1 MAEPLRFRAGDTVTP
16 PAADGFRAASSLI
29 LEEVSTGLGKV
40 ASEQVQRLVEGLAT
54 ARRIVLVG
62 AGRMGIVLQAFC
74 MRLGHLGCDAHMA
87 GALGCPPVAAGDLLL
102 VASSSGETATVCA
115 LVQRAQEQGASI
127 AAITASPAS
136 TVGRAAAL
144 VVLLHAPA
152 ALQADASAPLISA
165 QPMKTLFEQCLFL
178 LLESVVLLLLA
189 RTAQTAG
196 DLAARHTNLE

>member
-1 MAEPLRFRAGDTVTP
+1 VTP
-16 PAADGFRAASSLI
+16 PAADGFRTASGLI
-29 LEEVSTGLGKV
+29 LGELGGALGAV
-40 ASEQVQRLVEGLAT
+40 APEQVQRLVEALAT
-54 ARRIVLVG
+54 AGRIVLVG

-87 GALGCPPVAAGDLLL
+87 GALGCPPIAAGDLLL

-115 LVQRAQEQGASI
+115 LVRRAREQGATI

-144 VVLLHAPA
+144 AVLLHAPA
-152 ALQADASAPLISA
+152 ALQANASAAPISA

-178 LLESVVLLLLA
+178 LLESVVLLLMT
-189 RTAQTAG
+189 RTGQTAG
-196 DLAARHTNLE
+196 DLATRHTNLE

>member
-1 MAEPLRFRAGDTVTP
+1 MDPNSTE
-16 PAADGFRAASSLI
+16 GFRSARELILQELDRGLSSLDP
-29 LEEVSTGLGKV
+29 
-40 ASEQVQRLVEGLAT
+40 EQVRRLLEALVA
-54 ARRIVLVG
+54 ARRIVLLG

-115 LVQRAQEQGASI
+115 LAGRAREQGATV
-127 AAITASPAS
+127 AAITASTAS

-144 VVLLHAPA
+144 VVLLQAPA
-152 ALQADASAPLISA
+152 ALQANPSAAPVSA
-165 QPMKTLFEQCLFL
+165 QPMKTLFEQCLFV
-178 LLESVVLLLLA
+178 LLESVVLLLMA
-189 RTAQTAG
+189 RTGQSAG

>member
-1 MAEPLRFRAGDTVTP
+1 MDPNSTE
-16 PAADGFRAASSLI
+16 GFRSARELILQELDRGLSSLDP
-29 LEEVSTGLGKV
+29 
-40 ASEQVQRLVEGLAT
+40 EQVRRLLEALVA
-54 ARRIVLVG
+54 ARRIVLLG

-115 LVQRAQEQGASI
+115 LAGRAREQGATV

-144 VVLLHAPA
+144 VVLLQAPA
-152 ALQADASAPLISA
+152 ALQANPSAAPVSA
-165 QPMKTLFEQCLFL
+165 QPMKTLFEQCLFV
-178 LLESVVLLLLA
+178 LLESVVLLLMA
-189 RTAQTAG
+189 RTGQSAG

>member
-1 MAEPLRFRAGDTVTP
+1 MNPIP
-16 PAADGFRAASSLI
+16 ADGFRSASELI
-29 LEEVSTGLGKV
+29 LQELDRGLRRV
-40 ASEQVQRLVEGLAT
+40 DPEQVRVLVEALVS
-54 ARRIVLVG
+54 ARRIILVG
-62 AGRMGIVLQAFC
+62 AGRMGIVMQAFC
-74 MRLGHLGCDAHMA
+74 MRLGHLGCDAHLA

-115 LVQRAQEQGASI
+115 LAGRAREQGATI

-152 ALQADASAPLISA
+152 ALQADASAAPVSA

-178 LLESVVLLLLA
+178 LLESVVLLLMA
-189 RTAQTAG
+189 RTGQSAG

>member
-1 MAEPLRFRAGDTVTP
+1 MNPIP
-16 PAADGFRAASSLI
+16 ADGFRSASELI
-29 LEEVSTGLGKV
+29 LQELDRGLRQV
-40 ASEQVQRLVEGLAT
+40 DPEQVRVLVEALVS
-54 ARRIVLVG
+54 ARRIILVG

-74 MRLGHLGCDAHMA
+74 MRLGHLGCDAHLA

-115 LVQRAQEQGASI
+115 LAGRAREQGATI

-152 ALQADASAPLISA
+152 ALQAGASAAPVSA

-178 LLESVVLLLLA
+178 LLESVVLLLMA
-189 RTAQTAG
+189 RTGQSAG

>member
-1 MAEPLRFRAGDTVTP
+1 MNPIP
-16 PAADGFRAASSLI
+16 ADGFRSASELI
-29 LEEVSTGLGKV
+29 LQELDRGLRRV
-40 ASEQVQRLVEGLAT
+40 DPEQVRVLVEALVG
-54 ARRIVLVG
+54 ARRIILVG

-74 MRLGHLGCDAHMA
+74 MRLGHLGCDAHLA

-115 LVQRAQEQGASI
+115 LAGRAREQGATI

-152 ALQADASAPLISA
+152 ALQADASAAPVSA

-178 LLESVVLLLLA
+178 LLESVVLLLMA
-189 RTAQTAG
+189 RTGQSAG